1 MTRAYTPSPGSVA
14 QRAIA
19 HLETLPARTE
29 LSTAA
34 LAEAIGVQPNN
45 LRACLEAPAKAGLI
59 FGRQKYAAP
68 RAPFFWSLAPVARET
83 NDFDPAPVAE
93 ASGSQTPEGA
103 DSEGRAEAGSVQCEG
118 GVESGH
124 ALMAG
129 DQRPTPTGL
138 KRRGDAHVPDS
149 EHGGRV
155 LPVLHRAGV
164 APGPSHPTTSA
175 PLVGTNASMSLSGEI
190 AIVAECGTV
199 ILFDKQRAQQ
209 LLQFL
214 AGRVA

>member
-1 MTRAYTPSPGSVA
+1 MSRAPYTPSPGSVA

-34 LAEAIGVQPNN
+34 LAEAIGVPPNN

-93 ASGSQTPEGA
+93 ASGSQTPEGT
-103 DSEGRAEAGSVQCEG
+103 DSEGRVEAGSDAQGLGRQADTGREAATAPTHDRPVTEEQR
-118 GVESGH
+118 H
-124 ALMAG
+124 A
-129 DQRPTPTGL
+129 DE
-138 KRRGDAHVPDS
+138 RRAS
-149 EHGGRV
+149 
-155 LPVLHRAGV
+155 
-164 APGPSHPTTSA
+164 APQQTE

-209 LLQFL
+209 LLVFL

>member
-1 MTRAYTPSPGSVA
+1 MSRAPYAPSPGSVA

-19 HLETLPARTE
+19 HLETLPARTD

-34 LAEAIGVQPNN
+34 LAEAIGVPPNN

-83 NDFDPAPVAE
+83 NDFDPAPDAQ

-103 DSEGRAEAGSVQCEG
+103 DSEGRVEAGSNTEG
-118 GVESGH
+118 
-124 ALMAG
+124 
-129 DQRPTPTGL
+129 QRSQHVVKAEAPAKAEPDATDREIAATASPVGGPTGA
-138 KRRGDAHVPDS
+138 RQPAAADP
-149 EHGGRV
+149 
-155 LPVLHRAGV
+155 AGE
-164 APGPSHPTTSA
+164 

-199 ILFDKQRAQQ
+199 VLFDRERARQ
-209 LLQFL
+209 LVAFL
-214 AGRVA
+214 VGRVA